1 MRQKKRAHEG
11 AECEERFRWFGR
23 WREALSFRSAGR
35 RAGPHA
41 AVAAAILCIIVIAG
55 CSAPSGSGG
64 SLGQAEET
72 PAVVEVSG
80 EINVDILDIGKAD
93 CSVIRSENQVTIID
107 TGYKD
112 TSDIV
117 LEYMKSQGIEK
128 IDHLIITH
136 FDKDHIG
143 GAADLLEV
151 CEIGTIYQPDYSA
164 DEEDSKPY
172 SRYVEKL
179 EEKNLNPVTVRA
191 AMGII
196 MDDVV
201 LTIYPPKKLGYSKDK
216 DNNRSLVTV
225 LEHGKVRMLFAGDAE
240 EERIEEIYS
249 QIEDLNFDLLKV
261 PHHGHMEK
269 NSEEFFHKI
278 SPDYAVICAETESGG
293 DNPDEEAVKALEDA
307 GAEVLVTGD
316 GEVHCVSDGKKLT
329 VSQE

>member
-11 AECEERFRWFGR
+11 AEGEERFRWFGR
-23 WREALSFRSAGR
+23 WREALSFRSAER
-35 RAGPHA
+35 RFGPHA
-41 AVAAAILCIIVIAG
+41 AVAAAILCIVVIAG

-64 SLGQAEET
+64 SLSQAEET

-80 EINVDILDIGKAD
+80 EMSVDILDIGKAD
-93 CSVIRSENQVTIID
+93 CSVIRSENQVTVID

-117 LEYMKSQGIEK
+117 LEYMESQGIEK

-143 GAADLLEV
+143 GAADLLEA
-151 CEIGTIYQPDYSA
+151 CEVGTIYQPDYSA

-172 SRYVEKL
+172 NRYVEKL

-201 LTIYPPKKLGYSKDK
+201 LTVYPPKKLEYSKDK

-269 NSEEFFHKI
+269 NSEEFFRKI
-278 SPDYAVICAETESGG
+278 SPDYAVICAEKGSGG
-293 DNPDEEAVKALEDA
+293 DSPDEEAVEALEDT

-316 GEVHCVSDGKKLT
+316 GEVHCLSDGKKLT